1 MVLDDTRIF
10 RALVIGS
17 GERQEQNSNNA
28 CSFLVKPYRS
38 RYSYAGDYHETPEA
52 AYGNASE
59 IISSIQNAT
68 ISGDN
73 NRITQVI
80 SDTEKHVQDI
90 QFKQRSFANMYTA
103 AMSIMH
109 PYALIRLTGTST
121 YYGNNVALNF
131 GPNEDGSWSKATL
144 QQAPDSNL
152 YDKADVSR
160 WYEIIQKDIDVNAK
174 HADASGN
181 ILKDAEGNDIVTNL
195 GAHNVD
201 TTAKIHYAKDPT
213 TKDIINWGNS
223 DEMGRFPYAFQDFVF
238 CKYWNRI
245 ENNRMITLRRYPA
258 PILDNVVPANFKNA
272 PQYDSEKG
280 HPIYKE
286 AFSPLATAVT
296 YFGEGTDNSLKELLK
311 FSVGYNWG
319 DLSSDIHQTSSTQIN
334 EGQVFP
340 KGGVATHLNSGLGAL
355 SMMLGILGDYSGEH
369 KIEPTHAAG
378 LPPDPYVNGPYENRV
393 IGPVNVIM
401 NVKKR
406 ERGLKFEHD
415 SLTLTFDYVSRPI
428 SYVNN
433 KAVMLDLLANIMTM
447 TYSSGLW
454 FGGAH
459 RYRQEH
465 PAVYPWR
472 NLSSLNKIYQG
483 KLFGKNSAFNEIL
496 RTFFNEKNQNIVMN
510 FATSVLEGIK
520 AYAKD
525 IVNAVKGAATGKTS
539 SSSESSQEEMEN
551 NRKAKEQFGFLFG
564 KITDTAGRV
573 VAAHL
578 LKSAQIPWL
587 DGARALLTGEPVG
600 DWHLTIGNP
609 LNPIAMIGN
618 LIVDNCEIEFYD
630 EMGPD
635 DFPIGFKA
643 KISLKHAMG
652 RDKDTVESMFNRG
665 NGRIYVLSDAFKS
678 SADRETT
685 VDEYTGKNNPFQG
698 KFKVQNWG
706 ALQTTGSFAIT
717 KSKSGK
723 LSNNFEMP
731 AKAYGYDPSSMNY
744 MSGSDFSINPGA
756 DDSFSVTNI
765 FRTTPW
771 AMHHIL

>member
-1 MVLDDTRIF
+1 MVLDDSRIF
-10 RALVIGS
+10 RALIVGS
-17 GERQEQNSNNA
+17 GERQEQNNTNA

-38 RYSYAGDYHETPEA
+38 RYSYAGDFHETPEA
-52 AYGNASE
+52 AYSNAAE
-59 IISSIQNAT
+59 IISSIQNAS
-68 ISGDN
+68 INGDN
-73 NRITQVI
+73 NRIEQI
-80 SDTEKHVQDI
+80 IEDTNIHVKELKEKQ
-90 QFKQRSFANMYTA
+90 KTFANMYTA

-121 YYGNNVALNF
+121 YYGEKQTLDF
-131 GPNEDGSWSKATL
+131 GPDENGNWRTATL

-152 YDKADVSR
+152 YDKANVTR
-160 WYEIIQKDIDVNAK
+160 WYEIMQKEVNAK
-174 HADASGN
+174 VDETDTNNNITSSTSGTFK
-181 ILKDAEGNDIVTNL
+181 L
-195 GAHNVD
+195 D
-201 TTAKIHYAKDPT
+201 TTANIHYAKDPT
-213 TKDIINWGNS
+213 TKDIINWGND

-272 PQYDSEKG
+272 PKYDVKG

-311 FSVGYNWG
+311 FTVGYNWS
-319 DLSSDIHQTSSTQIN
+319 DLNSDIHNTSSTQID
-334 EGQVFP
+334 EGQVFS
-340 KGGVATHLNSGLGAL
+340 GGSMATHLNSGLGAL
-355 SMMLGILGDYSGEH
+355 STMLGILGDFSGEH
-369 KIEPTHAAG
+369 QITPTHAAG
-378 LPPDPYVNGPYENRV
+378 LPPDPYQNGPYENRV

-401 NVKKR
+401 SVKKR
-406 ERGLKFEHD
+406 DRGLKFEHD

-433 KAVMLDLLANIMTM
+433 KAIMLDLLANIMTL
-447 TYSSGLW
+447 TYSTGLW

-459 RYRQEH
+459 KYRQEH
-465 PAVYPWR
+465 PAMYPWR

-483 KLFGKNSAFNEIL
+483 KLFGKNSAYSEVL

-510 FATSVLEGIK
+510 FASSILEGIK

-525 IVNAVKGAATGKTS
+525 IVNAVKGAAMGKTS
-539 SSSESSQEEMEN
+539 SSGESSQEELEKD
-551 NRKAKEQFGFLFG
+551 RQAKQQLGFLFG

-578 LKSAQIPWL
+578 LKGANIPWL

-643 KISLKHAMG
+643 RISLKHGMG

-685 VDEYTGKNNPFQG
+685 VDEYTGVNNALNG
-698 KFKVQNWG
+698 KVAVANWG

-717 KSKSGK
+717 KSKLGK
-723 LSNNFEMP
+723 LKNNFEMP
-731 AKAYGYDPSSMNY
+731 AFTYGYDPTSVNY
-744 MSGSDFSINPGA
+744 MKSSDFGLN
-756 DDSFSVTNI
+756 DNVSVTNL